1 MTSWFKFWVFTTCMI
16 AIIVHLGMERSAVI
30 NLFPKTAKRQQQFQ
44 IINYLPDISVQ
55 WFRITFYFGLIFSS
69 VFIGQYKNMILFLW
83 EVRTRLL
90 VLSVSSKW
98 FFFVRSYYEL
108 ANYLLLNFNW
118 CKRFY
123 CSTYIN
129 LAKKSSVSSSFLYF
143 WMESVNDNQRFYFYL
158 NLMLT
163 LLLTTV
169 LSVL

>member
-1 MTSWFKFWVFTTCMI
+1 MKSENKRWQVDLNFECLLRVWLRLSFIWW
-16 AIIVHLGMERSAVI
+16 MERGAVI

-55 WFRITFYFGLIFSS
+55 WFRITFYFGLIFLS

-98 FFFVRSYYEL
+98 FFFVRSYCEL

-123 CSTYIN
+123 CSTYI
-129 LAKKSSVSSSFLYF
+129 KFGEEVKCVIEFFVFLDG
-143 WMESVNDNQRFYFYL
+143 V
-158 NLMLT
+158 
-163 LLLTTV
+163 
-169 LSVL
+169 